1 MFEPGFTDG
10 ASRPSPLTPG
20 SLPQSHRGMR
30 CESGFRLSIAL
41 ALSLGA
47 SGLLAQT
54 PQTPPSKPPQTSPPP
69 QTTPATPTKPAQ
81 PAGTTG
87 RPAARTTPD
96 ARLTLSVM
104 VTANDGRTLPGVAVR
119 AAGPVDREAETD
131 PSGMVTLSNMPPGT
145 YRLRFDH
152 REFVPFEKE
161 VTLATVKAPR
171 INVTLTAAPPPPPAP
186 KPEVPAP
193 APPPVPDGN
202 YVPNTVSIPDFIENN
217 YIGSAPVKNS
227 SIGCTAATTTALVQT
242 KDPVKEH
249 THADADE
256 IINVVAGEGML
267 RINGRESALSA
278 ATVAIVPRGTPH
290 SLTRRGSR
298 PLIFVSTLAG
308 PPCQSGK

>member
-1 MFEPGFTDG
+1 
-10 ASRPSPLTPG
+10 
-20 SLPQSHRGMR
+20 
-30 CESGFRLSIAL
+30 
-41 ALSLGA
+41 
-47 SGLLAQT
+47 
-54 PQTPPSKPPQTSPPP
+54 
-69 QTTPATPTKPAQ
+69 
-81 PAGTTG
+81 
-87 RPAARTTPD
+87 
-96 ARLTLSVM
+96 M

-131 PSGMVTLSNMPPGT
+131 PSGMVTLSNMPAGT

-152 REFVPFEKE
+152 KEYVPFERE

-186 KPEVPAP
+186 KPEAP
-193 APPPVPDGN
+193 APTPSPVPDGN

-217 YIGSAPVKNS
+217 YIGGAPVKNS
-227 SIGCTAATTTALVQT
+227 AIGCTAATTTTLVQT

-256 IINVVAGEGML
+256 IINVVAGEGTL

-278 ATVAIVPRGTPH
+278 ATISVVPRGTPH
-290 SLTRRGSR
+290 SMTRRGSR